1 MTRFFIHRVVFVG
14 AIALPLTCVVGQG
27 AQPRLN
33 EAHVPYAAP
42 PADQTQDI
50 DALPADDDLPSALA
64 EAYATNPALAAQR
77 YDLRA
82 TDDGLGIALS
92 RTRATVQL
100 QATTGYDYTDPGAI
114 TQAARPLADR
124 LNDPDI
130 ERNDVATQLVVDQ
143 PLWTGGRAFAET
155 RSARADIASGR
166 EALRGAEGNLLVD
179 LIAAYVDVRR
189 DGKILAIR
197 ARNVDVLKQTLAEVV
212 ARRSAGE
219 LTRTDIA
226 QAETQLIAA
235 EVQLTSAQAQLETSR
250 STFTRLVGRT
260 PGQLAPE
267 PPLPLI
273 PGSVDDA
280 LEVAARANP
289 DLAAAIMTERASRAR
304 IAEAR
309 AEANPTI
316 SVRGTAGTT
325 GPVSAFDRRDQDI
338 TLGARATL
346 TVPLINGGRVQA
358 QIAQAKNRNSAD
370 LLRVEA
376 SRRDVVDSVLTTWN
390 AWASAKRNVEMQSVQ
405 VQAARIYYDGTF
417 KEYREGLRSTFDV
430 LFAQNQL
437 RETEIAL
444 LSNRR
449 DAYVAQA
456 VLLRRIG
463 KLDVASLLDGPEL
476 YDPAA
481 YTRRVERRGALPWDF
496 GFRVL
501 DIIDHPSDRPQ
512 RMEQLKPSNNTQV
525 IAPPTTEQAP
535 TIVPARAATPLPNY
549 SQRQKAGN
557 HE

>member
-1 MTRFFIHRVVFVG
+1 MTSLLRLLALVVAV
-14 AIALPLTCVVGQG
+14 ALPLVAVVGQVS
-27 AQPRLN
+27 QPSLN
-33 EAHVPYAAP
+33 EVHARYAAP
-42 PADQTQDI
+42 LTDQIEDM
-50 DALPADDDLPSALA
+50 DAAPADDDLASVLA
-64 EAYATNPALAAQR
+64 QAYGSNPGLAAQR

-92 RTRATVQL
+92 RTRATVQF

-124 LNDPDI
+124 LNNPDI
-130 ERNDVATQLVVDQ
+130 ERNDVATQLLVDQ

-155 RSARADIASGR
+155 RSARADIAAAR

-179 LIAAYVDVRR
+179 LIAAYADVRR
-189 DGKILAIR
+189 DGKVLSIR
-197 ARNVDVLKQTLAEVV
+197 ERNVTVLGQTLAEVV
-212 ARRSAGE
+212 ARRRAGE

-226 QAETQLIAA
+226 QAETQLMAA
-235 EVQLTSAQAQLETSR
+235 QVQLTAAQAQLEASR
-250 STFTRLVGRT
+250 STFARLVGRT
-260 PGQLAPE
+260 PGRLAPE

-273 PGSVDDA
+273 PASVDEA
-280 LEVAARANP
+280 LDVAAQANP
-289 DLAAAIMTERASRAR
+289 ELAAAILNERASRAR
-304 IAEAR
+304 IAQAR

-316 SVRGTAGTT
+316 SLRGTAGTT
-325 GPVSAFDRRDQDI
+325 GPVSPFDRRDQDI

-346 TVPLINGGRVQA
+346 TVPLINGGRIQA

-376 SRRDVVDSVLTTWN
+376 SRRDIVDSVLTTWN

-444 LSNRR
+444 ISNRR

-463 KLDVASLLDGPEL
+463 KLDAASLLDGPTL

-512 RMEQLKPSNNTQV
+512 RMEQLKPSNNTPV
-525 IAPPTTEQAP
+525 IASPTIEQVP
-535 TIVPARAATPLPNY
+535 TIVPARAATPLPNH
-549 SQRQKAGN
+549 SPRQKAGN